1 MEAGSSR
8 FGGPE
13 GNEMLTM
20 ATAAVLVV
28 LLLAVGV
35 TVIDMGGLE
44 HVHMILGLL
53 LIPPVLL
60 KMASTG
66 YRFARY
72 YLRSRPYRLKGPP
85 QLPMRLLAPVL
96 VVATVGV
103 FATGVVLLAD
113 GHKVGWLL
121 ELHKI
126 TFIVW
131 GVVFGIH
138 FLVYA
143 PRVARLLVQDWRSPP
158 GAGLR
163 VLTVAT
169 AVALG
174 GALVALLLPAI
185 DSWHA

>member
-1 MEAGSSR
+1 
-8 FGGPE
+8 
-13 GNEMLTM
+13 
-20 ATAAVLVV
+20 
-28 LLLAVGV
+28 
-35 TVIDMGGLE
+35 
-44 HVHMILGLL
+44 
-53 LIPPVLL
+53 
-60 KMASTG
+60 
-66 YRFARY
+66 
-72 YLRSRPYRLKGPP
+72 
-85 QLPMRLLAPVL
+85 